1 MGPNWWLKRNL
12 EQVQHV
18 WPALDCTLVLWFLML
33 LFSPLYQVSA
43 LLLIMPLWAYTGW
56 FLAQMNA
63 RLSNSRLLLTR
74 RTGLKYESYPRFLL
88 ATSWTQMW
96 TFYSLLKVI
105 PGNPNKLFSVK
116 SWRIYDLFIKIKL
129 RNSCTLNCRY
139 DTILYLTWILLSA
152 LSASLQVIQYCR

>member
-12 EQVQHV
+12 EQVRHV
-18 WPALDCTLVLWFLML
+18 WAALQCTFVAGSLMP
-33 LFSPLYQVSA
+33 LFSPLYLVSA

-63 RLSNSRLLLTR
+63 RLSNSRPLWTR
-74 RTGLKYESYPRFLL
+74 RTILRHDSYPRFLL
-88 ATSWTQMW
+88 ATAWTQMW

-116 SWRIYDLFIKIKL
+116 SWHIYDLFIKIKL
-129 RNSCTLNCRY
+129 RNSCILNCRY